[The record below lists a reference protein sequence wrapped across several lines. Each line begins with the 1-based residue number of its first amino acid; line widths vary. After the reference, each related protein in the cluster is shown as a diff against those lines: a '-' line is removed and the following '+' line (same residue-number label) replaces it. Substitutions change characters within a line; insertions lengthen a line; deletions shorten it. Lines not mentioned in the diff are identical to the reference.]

1 MDLISEHPYWLMRNG
16 IPYTYPSLQEEIS
29 TDVVVVG
36 TGISGTLIAYKLAK
50 AGIKVVQVDR
60 RHAAMG
66 STVASTSLLQYEIDT
81 PMHVLADKIGEENA
95 ARSYELCL
103 DAIYQLQDICKG
115 MGNTNNTFK
124 LRPSLQY
131 ASFKKDIEP
140 LYKEYTLR
148 KKHGFDVSWLEE
160 EKIKEFYGLVAPA
173 AISSKDGGQIDAY
186 LTTHCLL
193 QECLKMGNKI
203 YDNTNVSEILHHRRS
218 VELKTD
224 TGHTIK
230 AKKLVIACGYETLKY
245 IPSKVATLNSTYA
258 LVTEPIAKEHV
269 WKDCSLI
276 WETATPY
283 MYYRIT
289 GDNRILMGGKDD
301 EFYNPDKRDASIKK
315 KARELEAS
323 FAKRFPS
330 IPIRTDFRWA
340 GTFATTK
347 DGLPYIGTIPERL
360 NTYFAL
366 GFGGNGIT
374 YSVIAA
380 DIIRDM
386 ILGNTNKDA
395 ELLGFNR

>member
-1 MDLISEHPYWLMRNG
+1 MDLVSEHPYWLMRNG
-16 IPYTYPSLQEEIS
+16 IPYTYPSLQKDIS
-29 TDVVVVG
+29 TEVVVVG

-50 AGIKVVQVDR
+50 EGIKVVQVDR

-81 PMHVLADKIGEENA
+81 PMHVLADKIGETDA
-95 ARSYELCL
+95 ARSYELCR
-103 DAIYQLQDICKG
+103 DAIYQLQEICKD
-115 MGNTNNTFK
+115 MGKSGTFK

-131 ASFKKDIEP
+131 ASYKKDIEP
-140 LYKEYTLR
+140 LHKEYLLR
-148 KKHGFDVSWLEE
+148 KKHGFDVTWLEQ
-160 EKIKEFYGLVAPA
+160 EKIKALYGLEAPV

-186 LTTHCLL
+186 LTTHSLL
-193 QECLKMGNKI
+193 QQCLKMGNKI
-203 YDNTNVSEILHHRRS
+203 YDNTNITDILHHRNN

-230 AKKLVIACGYETLKY
+230 ARKLVMACGYETLKY
-245 IPSKVATLNSTYA
+245 IPKKVATLHSTYA
-258 LVTEPIAKEHV
+258 LVTEPIPVEHI
-269 WKDCSLI
+269 WHECSLI

-301 EFYNPDKRDASIKK
+301 DFYNPDKRDASIKR
-315 KARELEAS
+315 KAKELEAS
-323 FAKRFPS
+323 FAKRFPA

-340 GTFATTK
+340 GTFAGTP
-347 DGLPYIGTIPERL
+347 DGLPYIGTIPQRL

-386 ILGNTNKDA
+386 ILGRKNKDA
-395 ELLGFNR
+395 AILSFDR